1 MVLHLE
7 CGHSSCCVCLCEDS
21 KRVSTLA
28 GSTLWSMSSCSTM
41 TLPSS
46 AALGGLH
53 RGVCCLHTSAYP
65 AARQSCSSRA
75 NLQLLG
81 TRYLNIDIGLEID
94 IDRSSKPTAALKRC
108 GKNTSHKSG
117 DVKGIMGQK

>member
-28 GSTLWSMSSCSTM
+28 GSTL
-41 TLPSS
+41 
-46 AALGGLH
+46 
-53 RGVCCLHTSAYP
+53 
-65 AARQSCSSRA
+65 
-75 NLQLLG
+75 LLG

-117 DVKGIMGQK
+117 DVKGIMGRK